1 MNTDKDENALGDK
14 QSDFAGTNPDR
25 YGQPDGNQQDPNTVA
40 EAQNVSD
47 DDERLSGE
55 EAERATRKATE
66 GERQGRS
73 DS

>member
-1 MNTDKDENALGDK
+1 MNTDKDENALGHK
-14 QSDFAGTNPDR
+14 QSDYAGTNPDR
-25 YGQPDGNQQDPNTVA
+25 YGQPDDNQDNPVDA
-40 EAQNVSD
+40 GEAQNVND
-47 DDERLSGE
+47 GEERMSGE